1 MHAGRA
7 PVSPSIRGNA
17 WARDRG
23 SQEGL
28 KEAGGQQRF
37 RKLLCSPSRNVAKA
51 LIPLWLTITLKL
63 FLSTLVS
70 GCTGD
75 NHITRHHG
83 AGGTHRAGAKLG
95 CATCR
100 NLIATSTSEKRF
112 LLMPSLTMSR
122 DPGCPLARGSLKGDS
137 AGETAQWVWSAPM
150 GWDRMGWGP
159 CQQHILQKT
168 QQRVE
173 KQHDQRDRANA
184 ARDQLHAA
192 AGTHRDPLRHPQ
204 PQDPPRTRGQIGC
217 FEASPKTHPTEASP
231 KTHPTALSIAPSP
244 TAQHSHAQ
252 ALVPPTAAA
261 PAPRPPRPPPVIN
274 RHRHL
279 HSSQSG
285 GYGARKAG
293 SRCAAD

>member
-28 KEAGGQQRF
+28 KEAGGQKRF

-150 GWDRMGWGP
+150 GWDRMG
-159 CQQHILQKT
+159 
-168 QQRVE
+168 
-173 KQHDQRDRANA
+173 
-184 ARDQLHAA
+184 
-192 AGTHRDPLRHPQ
+192 
-204 PQDPPRTRGQIGC
+204 
-217 FEASPKTHPTEASP
+217 
-231 KTHPTALSIAPSP
+231 
-244 TAQHSHAQ
+244 
-252 ALVPPTAAA
+252 
-261 PAPRPPRPPPVIN
+261 
-274 RHRHL
+274 
-279 HSSQSG
+279 
-285 GYGARKAG
+285 
-293 SRCAAD
+293 